1 MRAFY
6 FGTRIASVGG
16 STNPEEAAMRASAL
30 ALALTF
36 AAMGVA
42 AADAKFGSSDE
53 AKAMLKKVEAELKRD
68 KAGTMEKMKNGDAG
82 FKDRDLY
89 PFCIGPDGKTTAHA
103 MKERIGEKATELK
116 DKNGKLFAKEMVD
129 VAKEG
134 KVSEV
139 TYYFPRPGEK
149 DAVQKV
155 SYVTKIGD
163 QVCGVG
169 YYK

>member
-1 MRAFY
+1 MKAGALVVAF
-6 FGTRIASVGG
+6 GM
-16 STNPEEAAMRASAL
+16 AAMVA
-30 ALALTF
+30 
-36 AAMGVA
+36 A
-42 AADAKFGSSDE
+42 AADAKFGTSEE
-53 AKAMLKKVEAELKRD
+53 ARAMLKRVEADLKKD
-68 KAGTMEKMKNGDAG
+68 KAATLQKMKNGDEG

-103 MKERIGEKATELK
+103 ARERIGEQATALK
-116 DKNGKLFAKEMVD
+116 DKNGKAFAKEMLD
-129 VAKEG
+129 TAKEG

-139 TYYFPRPGEK
+139 HYHFPRPGESQ
-149 DAVQKV
+149 AVEKV

>member
-1 MRAFY
+1 MKA
-6 FGTRIASVGG
+6 IA
-16 STNPEEAAMRASAL
+16 M
-30 ALALTF
+30 ALTLTT
-36 AAMGVA
+36 AALGVA
-42 AADAKFGSSDE
+42 AADARFGTSAE
-53 AKAMLKKVEAELKRD
+53 ARAMLKKVETDLKRD
-68 KAGTMEKMKNGDAG
+68 KAGTMEKMKGGDPA

-89 PFCIGPDGKTTAHA
+89 PFCIGVDGKTTAHA
-103 MKERIGEKATELK
+103 MKERIGEKATDLK
-116 DKNGKLFAKEMVD
+116 DTKGKLFAKEMLE

-139 TYYFPRPGEK
+139 SYFFPRPGEK
-149 DAVQKV
+149 DASQKV

>member
-1 MRAFY
+1 MKAGAIILAF
-6 FGTRIASVGG
+6 AM
-16 STNPEEAAMRASAL
+16 AAAL
-30 ALALTF
+30 GA
-36 AAMGVA
+36 A
-42 AADAKFGSSDE
+42 AADAKFGTSEE
-53 AKAMLKKVEAELKRD
+53 ARTMLKKVEADLKEDR
-68 KAGTMEKMKNGDAG
+68 AATMQRMKNGDEG

-103 MKERIGEKATELK
+103 DPKRIGEKATDLK
-116 DKNGKLFAKEMVD
+116 DKNGKAFAKEMLE

-139 TYYFPRPGEK
+139 SYQFPRPG
-149 DAVQKV
+149 DTQPAQKV

>member
-1 MRAFY
+1 MK
-6 FGTRIASVGG
+6 VG
-16 STNPEEAAMRASAL
+16 AL

-36 AAMGVA
+36 AISGIA
-42 AADAKFGSSDE
+42 AADAKFGTSEE
-53 AKAMLKKVEAELKRD
+53 ARALLKKVETELRRD
-68 KAGTMEKMKNGDAG
+68 KAGTMERMKNGDAG
-82 FKDRDLY
+82 LRDRDLY

-103 MKERIGEKATELK
+103 MKERIGETATELQ
-116 DKNGKLFAKEMVD
+116 DKNGKRFVKEMMD

-139 TYYFPRPGEK
+139 SYYFPRPGEK
-149 DAVQKV
+149 DAVEKV

>member
-1 MRAFY
+1 MKA
-6 FGTRIASVGG
+6 GALTV
-16 STNPEEAAMRASAL
+16 AL
-30 ALALTF
+30 AF
-36 AAMGVA
+36 AAAAAV
-42 AADAKFGSSDE
+42 AADAKFGTSDE
-53 AKAMLKKVEAELKRD
+53 ARAMLKKVEAELKRD
-68 KAGTMEKMKNGDAG
+68 KAATMQKMKNGDEG

-103 MKERIGEKATELK
+103 MKERIGEKATDLK
-116 DKNGKLFAKEMVD
+116 DKNGKAFAKEMMD

-139 TYYFPRPGEK
+139 SYQFPRPGETQP
-149 DAVQKV
+149 VQKV

>member
-1 MRAFY
+1 MKAAALWIAF
-6 FGTRIASVGG
+6 A
-16 STNPEEAAMRASAL
+16 
-30 ALALTF
+30 F
-36 AAMGVA
+36 AANGAV
-42 AADAKFGSSDE
+42 AADAKFGTSQE
-53 AKAMLKKVEAELKRD
+53 ARAMLKRVEAELTKDR
-68 KAGTMEKMKNGDAG
+68 AATMQKMKNGDEG

-103 MKERIGEKATELK
+103 MKERIGETATDLK
-116 DKNGKLFAKEMVD
+116 DKNGKAFAKEMLA
-129 VAKEG
+129 VAKPG

-139 TYYFPRPGEK
+139 SYHFPRPGETQP
-149 DAVQKV
+149 VQKV

>member
-1 MRAFY
+1 MLKR
-6 FGTRIASVGG
+6 V
-16 STNPEEAAMRASAL
+16 EADL
-30 ALALTF
+30 KKDK
-36 AAMGVA
+36 A
-42 AADAKFGSSDE
+42 AA
-53 AKAMLKKVEAELKRD
+53 LQR
-68 KAGTMEKMKNGDAG
+68 MKNGDEG

-103 MKERIGEKATELK
+103 AKERIGEQATALK
-116 DKNGKLFAKEMVD
+116 DKNGKAFAKEMLE

-139 TYYFPRPGEK
+139 KYSFPRPGESQP
-149 DAVQKV
+149 AEKV

>member
-1 MRAFY
+1 MKA
-6 FGTRIASVGG
+6 I
-16 STNPEEAAMRASAL
+16 AL
-30 ALALTF
+30 ALASTF
-36 AAMGVA
+36 TAVGVA
-42 AADAKFGSSDE
+42 AADAKFGTSEE
-53 AKAMLKKVEAELKRD
+53 ARAMLKKVEADLKRD
-68 KAGTMEKMKNGDAG
+68 KAGTMEKMKGGDAG
-82 FKDRDLY
+82 YKDRDLY
-89 PFCIGPDGKTTAHA
+89 PFCIGMDGKTTAHA

-116 DKNGKLFAKEMVD
+116 DTKGKFFAKEMLD

-139 TYYFPRPGEK
+139 SYYFPRPGEK

-155 SYVTKIGD
+155 SYVTKVGD

>member
-1 MRAFY
+1 MKA
-6 FGTRIASVGG
+6 G
-16 STNPEEAAMRASAL
+16 AL
-30 ALALTF
+30 ALVLTF
-36 AAMGVA
+36 AAAGVA
-42 AADAKFGSSDE
+42 AAESKFGTSEE
-53 AKAMLKKVEAELKRD
+53 ARALLKKVETEMKRD
-68 KAGTMEKMKNGDAG
+68 KAGTMEKMKSGDAR
-82 FKDRDLY
+82 FRDRDLY

-103 MKERIGEKATELK
+103 MKERIGENATALE
-116 DKNGKLFAKEMVD
+116 DKKGKRFVKEMMD

-139 TYYFPRPGEK
+139 SYYFPRPGEK
-149 DAVQKV
+149 DPVEKV